1 MQFRRGALR
10 RCTAGVCNLRAW
22 PIHEFCKYTECTPYK
37 DNVLDVQYGDTV
49 LNVQGQCTRCT
60 ETLYLMYSM
69 YGDSVL
75 DVQGQCTRC
84 TETVYSMYGES
95 VLDARGQCTLS
106 TFMTK
111 CGDSALDV
119 WVQCN

>member
-1 MQFRRGALR
+1 MYRDSVLD
-10 RCTAGVCNLRAW
+10 
-22 PIHEFCKYTECTPYK
+22 ESMYK
-37 DNVLDVQYGDTV
+37 DNVLNVQYGDTV